1 MKVKH
6 DTENDLVLIL
16 NYKSPYEPGPK
27 IKEPS
32 EIKNKQLIS
41 LFGENIILIE
51 PVNDEFLIK
60 YIGSKAFKE
69 TFGDEKYIGRYYGD
83 IFPKFKDFMYY
94 YFNKVMETQEAQ
106 EVSVKVLKS
115 GIESINT
122 LTFIYEEGQIII
134 NHNENNVYKDEHMES
149 SKKIAIV
156 RGNRIIRYN
165 SAFLEFLNEKNID
178 PDGLLVDYFENVA
191 ELKDNSTHLDLTM
204 QEMVDRTVDV
214 SKDNIIDF
222 HIINKLNNEEHYGIS
237 RRIIYNDEPAV
248 EISFVSGLNIF
259 NNQNMLLNFD
269 EIEASKESQSQTFSL
284 VYNAKE
290 NSFRWSRELYFYLGL
305 TPLSDTLFHIKDI
318 ILDEDL
324 HILDEAHNRL
334 SIDNPTVEC
343 KFRIVKTDRI
353 RYVNTYLS
361 AIYDEDDE
369 LESIT
374 YLCTDNTVDYILNK
388 NLQQLQESINIM
400 QDVTKS
406 ALYYKTYSNKYQW
419 TPQIFKILEYDDINE
434 IPENYIDS
442 FDLLVDCLVDESKEE
457 LLNHINSLSPE
468 NPKNKV
474 EVKLITNKGNT
485 KYLDVHNK
493 MVYDDFEDKIS
504 FISSCSEITRF
515 KYAEKDN
522 LKLVT
527 AFNNISKHFKS
538 GVFYKNSHSRFIFSE
553 YFEDVVGLSTENWF
567 EKDRY
572 KFIEYIVNKDEYL
585 ELYSKFFETKEIDE
599 VDFEIDYLQDG
610 DENQR
615 KYIRYYLKRSGDD
628 ISGYVEDISNTKL
641 YENHLK
647 KINEEKSI
655 LIKEVHHRVK
665 NNLQI
670 MSSLLNLEMRFHEGD
685 LDGIVDST
693 KKRISSMA
701 LIHELAYGSSD
712 LETVNIK
719 EYLETFDSN
728 IFSGY
733 FNKNIKFVNYSDD
746 IFLSLK
752 TLTPLILI
760 LTELTFN
767 SIKYAFE
774 FDNDKENIIE
784 KSVIKDGDKCIL
796 EYKDNGFGFP
806 EGFNFKD
813 SKGLGWKII
822 TSLISQ
828 IDGELIQVDSDH
840 GVHFKIMIPI
850 NEPKVIK

>member
-16 NYKSPYEPGPK
+16 NYESPYEPRPK

-41 LFGENIILIE
+41 LFGENIFRIE
-51 PVNDEFLIK
+51 PLNDEVLIK

-204 QEMVDRTVDV
+204 QEMVDRTIDV

-406 ALYYKTYSNKYQW
+406 ALYYKT
-419 TPQIFKILEYDDINE
+419 
-434 IPENYIDS
+434 
-442 FDLLVDCLVDESKEE
+442 
-457 LLNHINSLSPE
+457 
-468 NPKNKV
+468 
-474 EVKLITNKGNT
+474 
-485 KYLDVHNK
+485 
-493 MVYDDFEDKIS
+493 
-504 FISSCSEITRF
+504 
-515 KYAEKDN
+515 
-522 LKLVT
+522 
-527 AFNNISKHFKS
+527 
-538 GVFYKNSHSRFIFSE
+538 
-553 YFEDVVGLSTENWF
+553 
-567 EKDRY
+567 
-572 KFIEYIVNKDEYL
+572 
-585 ELYSKFFETKEIDE
+585 
-599 VDFEIDYLQDG
+599 
-610 DENQR
+610 
-615 KYIRYYLKRSGDD
+615 
-628 ISGYVEDISNTKL
+628 
-641 YENHLK
+641 
-647 KINEEKSI
+647 
-655 LIKEVHHRVK
+655 
-665 NNLQI
+665 
-670 MSSLLNLEMRFHEGD
+670 
-685 LDGIVDST
+685 
-693 KKRISSMA
+693 
-701 LIHELAYGSSD
+701 
-712 LETVNIK
+712 
-719 EYLETFDSN
+719 
-728 IFSGY
+728 
-733 FNKNIKFVNYSDD
+733 
-746 IFLSLK
+746 
-752 TLTPLILI
+752 
-760 LTELTFN
+760 
-767 SIKYAFE
+767 
-774 FDNDKENIIE
+774 
-784 KSVIKDGDKCIL
+784 
-796 EYKDNGFGFP
+796 
-806 EGFNFKD
+806 
-813 SKGLGWKII
+813 
-822 TSLISQ
+822 
-828 IDGELIQVDSDH
+828 
-840 GVHFKIMIPI
+840 
-850 NEPKVIK
+850 